1 MSKLILVEDRD
12 EDKYQRLIDEDY
24 FDEDD
29 YKLISDNPKLGTKK
43 GIDLII
49 TYIDDE
55 LENANY
61 HSLNYATK
69 LKDFILSSGGSKQ
82 LVADVLLKI
91 AEDGCFID

>member
-1 MSKLILVEDRD
+1 MSKLILVEDKD
-12 EDKYQRLIDEDY
+12 KDKYQRLIDEDY
-24 FDEDD
+24 FDEDN

-61 HSLNYATK
+61 HSLNYAIK
-69 LKDFILSSGGSKQ
+69 LKDYILESGGTKE
-82 LVADVLLKI
+82 LVASVLLKI
-91 AEDGCFID
+91 AEGGCFID